1 MTAERLIIF
10 AKAPILG
17 VVKSRIAT
25 FAGAHRALEIY
36 QLLLRQLFNALT
48 SLTNV
53 EVRVTP
59 DSSAGD
65 FSAQY
70 NSHWIFKPQGDGDLG
85 GRLTVAF
92 AEAFAEKMER
102 VLIIGSD
109 CPDVCQSDV
118 TLGWSALE
126 FSDLVLGPALDGG
139 YWLIGLRKP
148 CPNLFRQIDWS
159 SEKVLR
165 QTLERAAGSHL
176 SVHLLRQLSDIDTF
190 EDWQRYRERMN
201 PG

>member
-10 AKAPILG
+10 AKAPIPG

-70 NSHWIFKPQGDGDLG
+70 NSDWIFKPQGDGDLG

-165 QTLERAAGSHL
+165 QTLERAADSHL